1 MKNFT
6 CTILTLVTAM
16 TLASCVSC
24 SPDKPDFTS
33 EEEAIQVDRVAG
45 SIGTVTMLQNGA
57 LSFDLSTKADEVT
70 AGDKQF
76 VILPGNEKYRM
87 YLDHVSPI
95 TEGESKNVMPWPVES
110 KN

>member
-6 CTILTLVTAM
+6 CTILTLVTAI

-24 SPDKPDFTS
+24 SPDKSDFTS
-33 EEEAIQVDRVAG
+33 EEETIQVDRVAG

-57 LSFDLSTKADEVT
+57 LSFDLSTRADEA

-95 TEGESKNVMPWPVES
+95 TAGESKNVMPWPRKS